1 MERGARRI
9 DELGHPFLAENRGQ
23 AVRLLRIGSLRDTP
37 RPLERVNV
45 EKTQCTQIGRHRT
58 GRQLPFCEEVSLI
71 LANVLWA

>member
-45 EKTQCTQIGRHRT
+45 EKNAVHTNRSSPNR
-58 GRQLPFCEEVSLI
+58 RQLPFCEEVSLI